1 MTAYPELVNCRL
13 ALNSDGIPEALT
25 VPSTISTLL
34 GRAQQAIDG
43 KRRRSSFSLESQI
56 ENEISTRQRMMISQ
70 KFGEQESKNGSNL
83 SSGLGN
89 TSGGTVQNIVND
101 FSNMKVNN
109 EKNINTSSSLQNTN
123 TTEKSPLSNY
133 NEEQKFKLEQ
143 LKECTNLDIEN
154 CIALIIANNWNLE
167 EALNR
172 HFSKL

>member
-1 MTAYPELVNCRL
+1 M
-13 ALNSDGIPEALT
+13 
-25 VPSTISTLL
+25 
-34 GRAQQAIDG
+34 
-43 KRRRSSFSLESQI
+43 
-56 ENEISTRQRMMISQ
+56 
-70 KFGEQESKNGSNL
+70 GEQESKNGSNL

-143 LKECTNLDIEN
+143 LKECTNLDMEN